1 MSWHLAIAKELK
13 VTAPKV
19 FVETGAYMGNG
30 IADALGTGHFSE
42 VHSIEL
48 SPKWHAHCTK
58 RFQNDSRV
66 HMHLGDSA
74 VVLEQLL
81 VSGVLPADEPVL
93 FYLDAHWSGG
103 ETAGEHVDNGC
114 PVMRELEVLVKHRKR
129 ELADVIVVDD
139 LRLMGKDSWSGGY
152 EEIYPLTRF
161 DFRHAAPE
169 KMRELLSH
177 KRVAECAK
185 PDRLIFF

>member
-1 MSWHLAIAKELK
+1 MAWHLNVANELK
-13 VTAPKV
+13 VPAPKI
-19 FVETGAYMGNG
+19 FVETGAYLGNG
-30 IADALGTGHFSE
+30 IADVLATGHFSE

-48 SPKWHAHCTK
+48 SPKWHAHCAE
-58 RFQNDSRV
+58 RFRDDPRV

-74 VVLEQLL
+74 VVLERLL
-81 VSGVLPADEPVL
+81 QDGVLPTEPVL

-114 PVMRELEVLVKHRKR
+114 PVLRELEVVAKHRKNIGG
-129 ELADVIVVDD
+129 DMVVVDD
-139 LRLMGKDSWSGGY
+139 MRLMGKDSWSGGY

-169 KMRELLSH
+169 RMRELLSH
-177 KRVAECAK
+177 KRVAESRT

>member
-1 MSWHLAIAKELK
+1 MPWHLAVTKELN
-13 VTAPKV
+13 VATPTT

-30 IADALGTGHFSE
+30 IADALATGHFAQ

-58 RFQNDSRV
+58 RFQSDPRV

-81 VSGVLPADEPVL
+81 ISGVLPVDTPVL

-103 ETAGEHVDNGC
+103 ETAGADVDNGC
-114 PVMRELEVLVKHRKR
+114 PVLRELEVLAKYRKKDV
-129 ELADVIVVDD
+129 ADVIVVDD
-139 LRLMGKDSWSGGY
+139 MRLMGKDSWSGGY